1 MVMSRTLSVMEPTGN
16 RAGKERMRILSVGN
30 DWRHPGSQ
38 EAGVTLLELVLV
50 LAILSLAVSLVAPR
64 FGNWS
69 DEWTLRSAAEGVAQ
83 TVRYAR
89 TRALFEQSY
98 YVVEIEP
105 GAHLVRVFNPA
116 SGFLRAFALPRG
128 VTVEDGENPPPAVV
142 RLLLPPSGVVEER
155 NLWLSNRRGSK
166 FRVHVNFLL
175 GTPAVEAVKQGSR

>member
-1 MVMSRTLSVMEPTGN
+1 
-16 RAGKERMRILSVGN
+16 
-30 DWRHPGSQ
+30 
-38 EAGVTLLELVLV
+38 VTLLELVIV

-69 DEWTLRSAAEGVAQ
+69 DEWTLRGAAERVAQ

-105 GAHLVRVFNPA
+105 GAHMVRVFNPA
-116 SGFLRAFALPRG
+116 SGFLRGFALPRG
-128 VTVEDGENPPPAVV
+128 VTVDDGENPPPPVV

-155 NLWLSNRRGSK
+155 NLWVTNRRGSK
-166 FRVHVNFLL
+166 FRIHVNFLL
-175 GTPAVEAVKQGSR
+175 GAPVVEAVKQGLR

>member
-1 MVMSRTLSVMEPTGN
+1 MEPTGN
-16 RAGKERMRILSVGN
+16 RAVRERMRTSLVGN
-30 DWRHPGSQ
+30 ERLSRPSR
-38 EAGVTLLELVLV
+38 EAGMTLVELVIV

-69 DEWTLRSAAEGVAQ
+69 DQWILRGAAEKVAQ

-105 GAHLVRVFNPA
+105 ATRMVRVFNPA
-116 SGFLRAFALPRG
+116 SGFSRGFTLPSG
-128 VTVEDGENPPPAVV
+128 VKVDDGENPVPPVV

-155 NLWLSNRRGSK
+155 NLWLSNRHGSK
-166 FRVHVNFLL
+166 FRVHVDFLL
-175 GTPAVEAVKQGSR
+175 GAPAIEAVREGSR